1 MFPIRLLPLVIVLSA
16 APAAFAT
23 ESWDAAASRLQAHVD
38 ARQGQGAVVQ
48 VERLDA
54 QTVRV
59 RLKTLWPRFMRAS
72 LQGAGGRPGHRLC
85 QMEGRGGE
93 TLEGTARIE
102 PGTTRLEVRLH
113 GSDFNPKIMLRLPET
128 GQSEVGVVLVAASPE
143 ANTGA
148 GSEASPEA

>member
-1 MFPIRLLPLVIVLSA
+1 MFPIRLLPLVIVLFMA
-16 APAAFAT
+16 RAAFAT

-72 LQGAGGRPGHRLC
+72 FQGSGGRPGHRLC

-102 PGTTRLEVRLH
+102 
-113 GSDFNPKIMLRLPET
+113 
-128 GQSEVGVVLVAASPE
+128 
-143 ANTGA
+143 
-148 GSEASPEA
+148 